1 MKSVSRDTL
10 WGYALITPFFL
21 TFLLLLLYPLIEGI
35 IIAFTYTSSGE
46 TVIGLQNFIKT
57 LNHPEFRTALY
68 NTILFLAVAVNIKM
82 VLALLIAN
90 LLNKEF
96 KGHRIVRGLI
106 LLPWAL
112 PVLTNLL
119 SFKWMLEPTW
129 GVIEY
134 FVVSLTGQ
142 KALLLYHY
150 NTAMMMI
157 IIFHVWRNA
166 PFWTLIFLSGL
177 QSIPKSLYEAAE
189 IDGASSIE
197 LFRHITLPQIKYLY
211 IVCLTLSIIWTVGE
225 FSTIW
230 ILTGGGP
237 AASTHV
243 LATLAY
249 RFAFDL
255 GEFGMSTATILF
267 ALPAILPLTIF
278 LVQIIERRE

>member
-1 MKSVSRDTL
+1 MKGVSKDAL
-10 WGYALITPFFL
+10 WGYSLIAPFFL
-21 TFLLLLLYPLIEGI
+21 TFTLLLLYPLIEGI
-35 IIAFTYTSSGE
+35 IIAFTYRTASGE
-46 TVIGLQNFIKT
+46 TIIGLQNFIKT
-57 LNHPEFRTALY
+57 INHPEFKTALF
-68 NTILFLAVAVNIKM
+68 NTVLFVGIAVNVKM
-82 VLALLIAN
+82 ILALFIAN

-129 GVIEY
+129 GVLEY
-134 FVVSLTGQ
+134 FFTNLTGERL
-142 KALLLYHY
+142 LLLYHY
-150 NTAMMMI
+150 NTAMTMI
-157 IIFHVWRNA
+157 IIFHIWRNT

-177 QSIPKSLYEAAE
+177 QSIPKSLYEAAA
-189 IDGASSIE
+189 IDGAGSVKI
-197 LFRHITLPQIKYLY
+197 FRHITLPQIKYLY

-225 FSTIW
+225 FSTVW

-237 AASTHV
+237 ASSTHV

-267 ALPAILPLTIF
+267 ALPVILPLTIF
-278 LVQIIERRE
+278 LVQIIEKR